1 MDKRKTQPR
10 KKKKVRRDLTLINQI
25 MAFFVLTADLFL
37 VLAMLGLTQFSSL
50 SRTLFIRLNLI
61 VLAAAL
67 ILNFLA
73 MLAVGRRSVSLLKT
87 AMTAAVVIGLISAFG
102 VYVEGRL
109 NVNLGKMMDQ
119 GSSQETVGVSFVV
132 LGDDEH
138 AALQSAQDLNGKVFG
153 ILDDEQAQQGGHVD
167 FLVQQPF

>member
-1 MDKRKTQPR
+1 MDKRKTQPH

-73 MLAVGRRSVSLLKT
+73 G
-87 AMTAAVVIGLISAFG
+87 AASAC
-102 VYVEGRL
+102 
-109 NVNLGKMMDQ
+109 
-119 GSSQETVGVSFVV
+119 
-132 LGDDEH
+132 
-138 AALQSAQDLNGKVFG
+138 
-153 ILDDEQAQQGGHVD
+153 
-167 FLVQQPF
+167 